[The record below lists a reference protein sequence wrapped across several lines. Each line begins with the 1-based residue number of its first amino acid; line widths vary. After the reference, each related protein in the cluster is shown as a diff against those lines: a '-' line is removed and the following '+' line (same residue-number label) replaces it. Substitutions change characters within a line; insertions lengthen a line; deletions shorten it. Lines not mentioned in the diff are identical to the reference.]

1 MNTQIHRGADN
12 ILKSN
17 PEPILGPRTN
27 SQKERYNP
35 NRLKT
40 PQDLERIE
48 AAQKKE
54 TGKQENGKPITNN
67 QPSNQ
72 KKL

>member
-48 AAQKKE
+48 AAQKKRDRK
-54 TGKQENGKPITNN
+54 TRKRKANYQQSTK
-67 QPSNQ
+67 
-72 KKL
+72 